1 MQTPLDVQ
9 VLGAV
14 RDLGDDDW
22 QAVTAGHGFYS
33 SPRWL
38 AFLEDDPWHDVWYV
52 AVRDGATLLGV
63 LPVYLRSGPGEAGAD
78 AFYDPATVFLA
89 PAGVA
94 GAEAWRPAL
103 LAGGRVGY
111 ETELLLRPGLT
122 PERRR
127 EVLAAM
133 TDRVARLA
141 AAWGVDGT
149 AFMYLTPEA
158 ADELSP
164 VLDSRP
170 LLADVSAAVPLAGC
184 DTFDDYLG
192 LLSGH
197 RRRRIRH
204 EMREFGRSGRTIRRA
219 GLADNVEVLARLMA
233 EHHGRY
239 GLADD
244 EKMLRIHLGAHAAH
258 LGDLAQVLLCC
269 DGRTVVGG
277 LLAYEWDGTW
287 YARAVGLAD
296 GLRGAYFDL
305 VYYEPI
311 RLAVE
316 RGITR
321 YVVGPGTLDAK
332 LNRGASLEPR
342 WSLLTGS
349 PRVAS
354 SLRTL
359 SAVWNDRQIA
369 HWQQRLGQLGHELP
383 S

>member
-14 RDLGDDDW
+14 QDLGDDDW
-22 QAVTAGHGFYS
+22 QAVTAGRGFYS

-52 AVRDGATLLGV
+52 AVREGPALLGV
-63 LPVYLRSGPGEAGAD
+63 LPVYLRSGPGQAGAD
-78 AFYDPATVFLA
+78 AFYDPATVLFE

-122 PERRR
+122 PGRRA

-133 TDRVARLA
+133 TDRVARLGS
-141 AAWGVDGT
+141 AWGVDGT
-149 AFMYLTPEA
+149 AFMYLTPA
-158 ADELSP
+158 AAAELSP
-164 VLDSRP
+164 VLDAQP
-170 LLADVSAAVPLAGC
+170 LLADVSAAVRLDGC

-204 EMREFGRSGRTIRRA
+204 EMREFRRDGLSIRPG
-219 GLADNVEVLARLMA
+219 GLADNVDVLARLMA

-244 EKMLRIHLGAHAAH
+244 EKMLRVHLAAHAAH
-258 LGDLAQVLLCC
+258 LGDLARLLLCC

-296 GLRGAYFDL
+296 GLRGAYFEL

-316 RGITR
+316 RGGTR

-332 LNRGASLEPR
+332 LNRGASLEVR

-349 PRVAS
+349 PRVAPA
-354 SLRTL
+354 LRTL
-359 SAVWNDRQIA
+359 TAVWNERQIP
-369 HWQQRLGQLGHELP
+369 HWRQRLGQLGQELP

>member
-14 RDLGDDDW
+14 QDLGDDDW
-22 QAVTAGHGFYS
+22 QAVTAGRGFYS

-52 AVRDGATLLGV
+52 AVREGPALLGV
-63 LPVYLRSGPGEAGAD
+63 LPVYLRSGPGQAGAD
-78 AFYDPATVFLA
+78 AFYDPATVLFE

-122 PERRR
+122 PGRRA

-133 TDRVARLA
+133 TDRVARLGS
-141 AAWGVDGT
+141 AWGVDGT
-149 AFMYLTPEA
+149 AFMYLTPA
-158 ADELSP
+158 AAAELSP
-164 VLDSRP
+164 VLDAQP
-170 LLADVSAAVPLAGC
+170 LLADVSAAVRLDGC

-204 EMREFGRSGRTIRRA
+204 EMREFRRDGLSIRPG
-219 GLADNVEVLARLMA
+219 GLADNVDVLARLMA

-244 EKMLRIHLGAHAAH
+244 EKMLRVHLAAHAAH
-258 LGDLAQVLLCC
+258 LGDLARVLLCC

-296 GLRGAYFDL
+296 GLRGAYFEL

-316 RGITR
+316 RGGTR

-332 LNRGASLEPR
+332 LNRGASLEVR

-349 PRVAS
+349 PRVAPA
-354 SLRTL
+354 LRTL
-359 SAVWNDRQIA
+359 TGVWNERQIP
-369 HWQQRLGQLGHELP
+369 HWRQRLGQLGQELP

>member
-14 RDLGDDDW
+14 QDLGDDDW
-22 QAVTAGHGFYS
+22 QAVTAGRGFYS

-52 AVRDGATLLGV
+52 AVREGPALLGV
-63 LPVYLRSGPGEAGAD
+63 LPVYLRSGPGQAGAD
-78 AFYDPATVFLA
+78 AFYDPATVLFE

-122 PERRR
+122 PGRRA

-133 TDRVARLA
+133 TDRVARLGS
-141 AAWGVDGT
+141 AWGVDGT
-149 AFMYLTPEA
+149 AFMYLTPA
-158 ADELSP
+158 AAAELSP
-164 VLDSRP
+164 VLDAQP
-170 LLADVSAAVPLAGC
+170 LLADVSAAVRLDGC

-204 EMREFGRSGRTIRRA
+204 EMREFRRDGLSIRPG
-219 GLADNVEVLARLMA
+219 GLADNVDVLARLMA

-244 EKMLRIHLGAHAAH
+244 EKMLRVHLAAHAAH
-258 LGDLAQVLLCC
+258 LGDLARVLLCC

-296 GLRGAYFDL
+296 GLRGAYFEL

-316 RGITR
+316 RGGTR

-332 LNRGASLEPR
+332 LNRGASLEVR

-349 PRVAS
+349 PRVAPG
-354 SLRTL
+354 LRTL
-359 SAVWNDRQIA
+359 TGVWNDRQIP
-369 HWQQRLGQLGHELP
+369 HWRQRLGQLGQELP